1 MTRETLGS
9 KGLILGTAI
18 ATLALC
24 TAVGTA
30 SAAQSSAQEQTTGYD
45 VYSAAS
51 SEDIIGD
58 PEAWADTYPNEYNS
72 YIESS
77 SLPYGL
83 GYGTMDK
90 TGKATSWV
98 DVQGTDNDIS
108 AICLHCHTTE
118 FSYLY
123 ADQGGEAVTKDY
135 SDARETIDRS
145 ITCYTCHA
153 NDPSSVTLVMDWIA
167 DAAEEGG
174 IETDQRNLVCAQC
187 HSFPDWNN
195 ESNPDSS
202 TWSTL
207 QAGTDADALW
217 EYFQAE
223 GVDNPSLPGGEGEF
237 NAYYGSVMERAGAVC
252 TDCHSLKVTADDGST
267 YMYHAFQGAEENPAL
282 FEQCLTCHVDST
294 AEERQEAFNEVKATY
309 EEDFAAATEA
319 IDELSAAIEKA
330 TADGADKQTLSDA
343 TLLLNKANF
352 YKNYATDPGKGIH
365 SVGGGSGNEGCFD
378 KAVATA
384 NEGLDLLAK

>member
-1 MTRETLGS
+1 MTSELFRF
-9 KGLILGTAI
+9 KGLALGVSV
-18 ATLALC
+18 ATLALL
-24 TAVGTA
+24 ALVGTCPVQA
-30 SAAQSSAQEQTTGYD
+30 EEADTEAKYD
-45 VYSAAS
+45 VYVAES

-58 PEAWADTYPNEYNS
+58 PEAWAEEYPNEYNS

-77 SLPYGL
+77 TLPYGL

-98 DVQGTDNDIS
+98 DVQGTDGAIEG
-108 AICLHCHTTE
+108 ICLHCHTTE

-123 ADQGGEAVTKDY
+123 ADLGGAVVEQDY

-153 NDPSSVTLVMDWIA
+153 NDPSSVTLVMDWIVE
-167 DAAEEGG
+167 AAEKGN
-174 IETDQRNLVCAQC
+174 IDTDVRNLVCAQC
-187 HSFPDWNN
+187 HSFPNWSNAT
-195 ESNPDSS
+195 NPDSS

-207 QAGTDADALW
+207 QAGTDAEAVW
-217 EYFQAE
+217 EYYQAQ
-223 GVDNPSLPGGEGEF
+223 GVDNPKLPGGEGEF
-237 NAYYGSVMERAGAVC
+237 NAFYGSVMERAGAVC
-252 TDCHSLKVTADDGST
+252 TDCHSLKVTADDGTT

-294 AEERQEAFNEVKATY
+294 AEERQAAFNEVKADY
-309 EEDFAAATEA
+309 EEAYAEAQAA
-319 IDELSAAIEKA
+319 IDELTAAIEKA
-330 TADGADKQTLSDA
+330 TEGGADEQVIADA
-343 TLLLNKANF
+343 TYKLNKATF
-352 YKNYATDPGKGIH
+352 YFNYASDPGKGIH

-384 NEGLDLLAK
+384 GEGMELLK